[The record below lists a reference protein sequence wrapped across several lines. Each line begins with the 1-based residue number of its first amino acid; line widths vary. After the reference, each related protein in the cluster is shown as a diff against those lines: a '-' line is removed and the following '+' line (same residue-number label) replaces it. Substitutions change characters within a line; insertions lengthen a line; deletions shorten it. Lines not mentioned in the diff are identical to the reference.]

1 MSKDDGS
8 ALRFLIT
15 AIITVICLGISFYQV
30 TIGYKDL
37 VGSYWLSGLISL
49 VIVLILFYLAYE
61 IREQRRKNQS
71 IVKYF
76 IAYFVFVLFS
86 FAGNF
91 NAFYTQFMKGELLK
105 AELVEKHD
113 AFTKLRE
120 DAKIALESSTQDISP
135 QINQLVGQLE
145 SQIKNPSEPGCGSK
159 CEEVLVTLEGLLGTK
174 ITRLTSNDKNFLIQ
188 EYRKL
193 VEDASKSK
201 LELAKSTDKNRL
213 IEQIDNDILI
223 FKPQIDAAMQDPTN
237 KALGLIGVMVDK
249 YKDYGKKVKAFAGKL
264 FNYDE
269 QIKVNNAEIGRLN
282 FTFSSAKEN
291 IENWGT
297 WIAGFLSLF
306 VDLFVPLFI
315 LLVTKPTDRDIFSG
329 VGSKKNQ
336 PKII

>member
-1 MSKDDGS
+1 MAKDDGG

-37 VGSYWLSGLISL
+37 VGSYWLSGLISF

-71 IVKYF
+71 IAKYL
-76 IAYFVFVLFS
+76 IAYLIFVLFS

-105 AELVEKHD
+105 AELTEKHD
-113 AFTKLRE
+113 AFSKLRE
-120 DAKIALESSTQDISP
+120 DAKLALESSTQDISP

-145 SQIKNPSEPGCGSK
+145 SQIRNPSEPGCGRK
-159 CEEVLVTLEGLLGTK
+159 CEEVLVSLEGLLGTK
-174 ITRLTSNDKNFLIQ
+174 ITRLTSSDKNFLIQ

-193 VEDASKSK
+193 VEEARKSK
-201 LELAKSTDKNRL
+201 LEIAKSTDKNRL

-223 FKPQIDAAMQDPTN
+223 FKPQIDAAMQDPAN
-237 KALGLIGVMVDK
+237 KALGIIGIMVDK
-249 YKDYGKKVKAFAGKL
+249 YKDYGKKVKALAGNL
-264 FNYDE
+264 FNYDQE
-269 QIKVNNAEIGRLN
+269 IKVKNAEIGRLN
-282 FTFSSAKEN
+282 FTFSSAKQN

-297 WIAGFLSLF
+297 WIAAFLSLF

-315 LLVTKPTDRDIFSG
+315 LLVTKPSDRDPFG
-329 VGSKKNQ
+329 GGRGSKHT
-336 PKII
+336 PKTI